1 MKTVKAQEKISFE
14 KLAELNPDYIF
25 LQYEASENKN
35 PKVLEEIESNPIWQ
49 KYECFAKEKK
59 VFVNVVDPMAQGGTA
74 WSKTAFLKEAV
85 KNLSK

>member
-49 KYECFAKEKK
+49 SMNLCEGKESICKRCRS
-59 VFVNVVDPMAQGGTA
+59 NGAR
-74 WSKTAFLKEAV
+74 WYCLSKTAFLKEAV

>member
-49 KYECFAKEKK
+49 SMNLRRKRKY
-59 VFVNVVDPMAQGGTA
+59 
-74 WSKTAFLKEAV
+74 L
-85 KNLSK
+85 

>member
-49 KYECFAKEKK
+49 SMNVAKEKK

-74 WSKTAFLKEAV
+74 
-85 KNLSK
+85 

>member
-1 MKTVKAQEKISFE
+1 MADV
-14 KLAELNPDYIF
+14 NPDIIF
-25 LQYEASENKN
+25 LQFEKSENSDN
-35 PKVLEEIESNPIWQ
+35 LALLDDLLNNPIFQ
-49 KYECFAKEKK
+49 SMNAAKEKK

>member
-25 LQYEASENKN
+25 LQYETTENKN

-49 KYECFAKEKK
+49 SMNALRKKRKY
-59 VFVNVVDPMAQGGTA
+59 
-74 WSKTAFLKEAV
+74 L
-85 KNLSK
+85 

>member
-49 KYECFAKEKK
+49 SMNLCEGKESICKCCRS
-59 VFVNVVDPMAQGGTA
+59 NGTR
-74 WSKTAFLKEAV
+74 WYSLE
-85 KNLSK
+85 

>member
-1 MKTVKAQEKISFE
+1 MKN
-14 KLAELNPDYIF
+14 LLNLTRLYF

-49 KYECFAKEKK
+49 SMNVEGKESICKRCRS
-59 VFVNVVDPMAQGGTA
+59 NGAR
-74 WSKTAFLKEAV
+74 WYCLSKTAFLKEAV

>member
-49 KYECFAKEKK
+49 SMNAAKEKK
-59 VFVNVVDPMAQGGTA
+59 VFVNVVDQWHKVVQLG
-74 WSKTAFLKEAV
+74 V
-85 KNLSK
+85 KQHS

>member
-49 KYECFAKEKK
+49 SMNAAKEKK

-74 WSKTAFLKEAV
+74 LSKTAFLKEAV

>member
-1 MKTVKAQEKISFE
+1 MLEDIEK
-14 KLAELNPDYIF
+14 
-25 LQYEASENKN
+25 
-35 PKVLEEIESNPIWQ
+35 NPIWQ
-49 KYECFAKEKK
+49 SMNAAKEKK